1 MGVPLATGLFTVRR
15 PGVAPEDRPAAVPG
29 HASYRTGSDQRGP
42 DGRRGQV
49 GAWTLLLDPAAWPV
63 TEVDLVD
70 DDHGRTFRVH
80 SAELRDGIAA
90 LAHVTVDADR
100 LTADP
105 SDEGA
110 VDADGNVEE
119 VPA

>member
-1 MGVPLATGLFTVRR
+1 MAVPLPTGLFTVRR
-15 PGVAPEDRPAAVPG
+15 PGVAEADRPAAVPG
-29 HASYRTGSDQRGP
+29 HASYRTGTDQRGP

-49 GAWTLLLDPAAWPV
+49 GQWTLQLDPEAWPV

-70 DDHGRTFRVH
+70 DDKGRTFRVH
-80 SAELRDGIAA
+80 SAELRDAMPD

-100 LTADP
+100 ITADT
-105 SDEGA
+105 SNEAG

>member
-1 MGVPLATGLFTVRR
+1 MGVPIATAAFTVRR
-15 PGVAPEDRPAAVPG
+15 PGAVEAPAPVPG
-29 HASYRTGSDQRGP
+29 HASYNGGRDQRGP

-70 DDHGRTFRVH
+70 DDRGTTYRVH
-80 SAELRDGIAA
+80 SAALRDDGSD
-90 LAHVTVDADR
+90 LAHVTVDADTI
-100 LTADP
+100 TADS
-105 SDEGA
+105 SDESG
-110 VDADGNVEE
+110 VDEDGNVEQ